1 MGKLGRIFCI
11 STPMLLTIASFI
23 TQIFVEIS
31 GWNSSSDTLNG
42 LYFFQIDLSSLD
54 VTAAGDISGSLE
66 LATALQLAQDSDLLA
81 ARYDIHLWNYCSAN
95 TTLANGTAGEIDH
108 CSDREAQF
116 WFNPVQVW
124 GLSTDG
130 AASDAVD
137 AVADATGE
145 DKNVIE
151 QTVADLKDNVGDLA
165 DKVLD
170 ESTDG
175 ALSTYKHVSKWMFIA
190 YQVSLWV
197 TLGTIVA
204 GILAIFSRWGSFI
217 TWILSF
223 VSSFFSFAAS
233 LTATILF
240 SVLTGALKGLLDPY
254 NVEVHLG
261 SRALAVSWLSTVF
274 SLGATFFWL
283 FSICCCSGRSNPH
296 HKGQRGGL
304 WKAAPK
310 GGSHDAG
317 SGMGS
322 NRGRG
327 LKVGKT
333 GGGEYERVGSPYIGG
348 VEGDRVPLAQYPQPQ
363 TGYQPQGGYAPYHQP
378 GNAYEPF
385 RHG

>member
-54 VTAAGDISGSLE
+54 VSAAGDISGSLE

-95 TTLANGTAGEIDH
+95 STLANGTAGEIDH

-223 VSSFFSFAAS
+223 VS
-233 LTATILF
+233 
-240 SVLTGALKGLLDPY
+240 
-254 NVEVHLG
+254 
-261 SRALAVSWLSTVF
+261 
-274 SLGATFFWL
+274 
-283 FSICCCSGRSNPH
+283 
-296 HKGQRGGL
+296 
-304 WKAAPK
+304 
-310 GGSHDAG
+310 
-317 SGMGS
+317 
-322 NRGRG
+322 
-327 LKVGKT
+327 
-333 GGGEYERVGSPYIGG
+333 IGTS
-348 VEGDRVPLAQYPQPQ
+348 AQ
-363 TGYQPQGGYAPYHQP
+363 
-378 GNAYEPF
+378 
-385 RHG
+385 